1 MYTELEEKLGY
12 TFKNAGLLN
21 NALVHQTISLV
32 NNNEKLE
39 FMGDGVLYF
48 VATQYVI
55 KKFPTKS
62 VGELSRIRSSFI
74 RKESLYKLSQRF
86 DLNRWMKYFDVSK
99 GIARE
104 SMLADGVEALI
115 AAIYLDCLC
124 VPTTYAVMERH
135 FEELHNAGDIDFSK
149 DPKTLLQEILQAN
162 GFGFPTY
169 ETHASST
176 KEKYGVSCKCA
187 GREANGFGIT
197 IKIAQMEAAKKM
209 ITVLRG

>member
-12 TFKNAGLLN
+12 TFKNSGLLTH
-21 NALVHQTISLV
+21 ALVHQTISLV
-32 NNNEKLE
+32 DNNEKLE

-55 KKFPTKS
+55 KKFPKKS

-74 RKESLYKLSQRF
+74 RKECLYKLSQRVE
-86 DLNRWMKYFDVSK
+86 LNRWMKYFDVSK

-104 SMLADGVEALI
+104 SMLADGIEAVI

-124 VPTTYAVMERH
+124 VPTTYTVMEKH
-135 FEELHNAGDIDFSK
+135 FEALYNAGDIDISK
-149 DPKTLLQEILQAN
+149 DPKTLLQEILQAD
-162 GFGFPTY
+162 GLGFPTY
-169 ETHASST
+169 ETHPSST

-187 GREANGFGIT
+187 RRETNGFGIT

-209 ITVLRG
+209 IQILRG